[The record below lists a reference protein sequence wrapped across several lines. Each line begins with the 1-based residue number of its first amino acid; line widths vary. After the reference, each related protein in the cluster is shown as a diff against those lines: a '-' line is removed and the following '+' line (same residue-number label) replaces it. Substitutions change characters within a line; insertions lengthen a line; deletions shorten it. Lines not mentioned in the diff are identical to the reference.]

1 MRNIEIDFAEPFEEV
16 LATVLSLPSGC
27 SNAVG
32 SRSTREAEIKEV
44 IRGLYE
50 GANGQRVKTKIGSI
64 VIAPP
69 ACAFLK
75 AKPFSVSTQID
86 LLIEAATRLI
96 AGPGS
101 PNGRTRQRERSTGT
115 SVRRRHPAH
124 ASDTNEFAG
133 ASNTPLRFELSER
146 RAFLPYKCRG

>member
-1 MRNIEIDFAEPFEEV
+1 MKKIDIDFAEPFEKV

-32 SRSTREAEIKEV
+32 NRLSNEAEMKRA
-44 IRGLYE
+44 IRGLYK

-86 LLIEAATRLI
+86 VLIEAATRLI
-96 AGPGS
+96 ARSAS
-101 PNGRTRQRERSTGT
+101 PNGRRRQRKGSTGT
-115 SVRRRHPAH
+115 SVRHRHPVH
-124 ASDTNEFAG
+124 ASEISDFTG
-133 ASNTPLRFELSER
+133 GSNTPLRLELSDR